1 MQSKGMESTL
11 NPPDLRELPVLLRGE
26 PEPLTA
32 WVRQWSPFRLALHL
46 SVIVLGSAAFGA
58 AMGAWRAPQQAV
70 YTALK
75 FPLVILLTTLGNGLL
90 NGMLAPLLGLDLR
103 FRQSLL
109 AVLLSYSIT
118 AAILGAFSPIVFFL
132 VWNTAPMAAHSAA
145 AQTGHNFLLIAEVV
159 IIAGAGMAGNLRLLE
174 LLRRLA
180 GRADVAQRVLF
191 AWLAGNLLLGSQLS
205 WILRPFVGSPNLPV
219 EFFRPTALQGN
230 FFESIWQ
237 IIRHAFS

>member
-1 MQSKGMESTL
+1 MEAAL

-32 WVRQWSPFRLALHL
+32 WIKQWSLFRLALNL

-118 AAILGAFSPIVFFL
+118 AAVLGAFSPIVCFL
-132 VWNTAPMAAHSAA
+132 VWNTPAMAAHSAA
-145 AQTGHNFLLIAEVV
+145 AQAGHNFLLISEVAV
-159 IIAGAGMAGNLRLLE
+159 IAGAGLAGNLRLLE
-174 LLRRLA
+174 LLQGLA
-180 GRADVAQRVLF
+180 GRADVARRVMV

-205 WILRPFVGSPNLPV
+205 WILRPFIGSPNLPV
-219 EFFRPTALQGN
+219 EFLRPTAFQGN
-230 FFESIWQ
+230 FFESIGQ
-237 IIRHAFS
+237 IIRHALF

>member
-1 MQSKGMESTL
+1 MESAM

-26 PEPLTA
+26 AEPLKD
-32 WVRQWSPFRLALHL
+32 WMGRWSHFRLALHL

-75 FPLVILLTTLGNGLL
+75 FPLVILGTTLGNGLL
-90 NGMLAPLLGLDLR
+90 NGMLAPLLGLNLR

-118 AAILGAFSPIVFFL
+118 AAILGAFSPVIFFL
-132 VWNTAPMAAHSAA
+132 VWNTPPMATHSAA
-145 AQTGHNFLLIAEVV
+145 AQAGHNFLLLAEVV
-159 IIAGAGMAGNLRLLE
+159 VIAGAGLAGNLRLLE
-174 LLRRLA
+174 LLRGLA
-180 GRADVAQRVLF
+180 GREQVARRVLS

-205 WILRPFVGSPNLPV
+205 WILRPFIGSPNLPV
-219 EFFRPTALQGN
+219 EFLRQNTFAGN
-230 FFESIWQ
+230 FFESLWQ
-237 IIRHAFS
+237 IIRHAFL